1 MAFLVEDLV
10 DVYLFDGE
18 YLLGTTYLPRLVRER
33 N

>member
-10 DVYLFDGE
+10 AVYLFDGE
-18 YLLGTTYLPRLVRER
+18 YLLGTYMRLVRER